1 VSNEPEEHKE
11 DEFQDKEPPFPELPG
26 DFETFHS
33 ERGEEEARRDFET
46 FDSERSEEEARSRQD
61 VAEKEVNVVGVYEH
75 HKEGSSRPD
84 AFVRL
89 RDREGR
95 SVLIWIGYNEA
106 WAIAVTLEGAVVENA
121 RPLTVD
127 LLKNIL
133 DRLGGRV
140 ERILIDDLWNDTY
153 YAKISITLDGKSIEV
168 DSRPSDAI
176 ALGLRAKAPIY
187 MAESVLEQAAMYEEL

>member
-1 VSNEPEEHKE
+1 MSNEPEEHKE
-11 DEFQDKEPPFPELPG
+11 DEFQDNEPAFSELPG
-26 DFETFHS
+26 AFES
-33 ERGEEEARRDFET
+33 FE
-46 FDSERSEEEARSRQD
+46 SERSEEEARNRQD
-61 VAEKEVNVVGVYEH
+61 VDEKEVNVVGVYEH

-121 RPLTVD
+121 RPLAVD

-133 DRLGGRV
+133 DKLGGRV
-140 ERILIDDLWNDTY
+140 ERILIDDLWNETY
-153 YAKISITLDGKSIEV
+153 YAKISIMLDGRTVDV

-176 ALGLRAKAPIY
+176 ALGLRARAPIY